1 MRDQKTIYTS
11 LPLPVRRQGC
21 GETSCSEY
29 VRRHAASEFKLRTY
43 QPKFE
48 QFGDDPVEHPSVVL
62 LIDLVG
68 DLLDDVFCRQR
79 SAVHLTEA
87 LCVI

>member
-1 MRDQKTIYTS
+1 MER
-11 LPLPVRRQGC
+11 LPVQKMSGGMLC
-21 GETSCSEY
+21 WTPYEY
-29 VRRHAASEFKLRTY
+29 KLRTY

-62 LIDLVG
+62 LIDLVS

-79 SAVHLTEA
+79 SAVDLTEA